1 METSRSRFAGPAGF
15 GTGSY
20 SRLRGLPVNVRPLL
34 GLPVNVR
41 RLVTAAVCLAAVFA
55 VASTAGAAVR
65 VVASIK
71 PVHSLVA
78 AVMLGAGEP
87 QLIID
92 GTTSPHSFSLRP
104 SDARNIQD
112 AELIFIVGDA
122 LETSLAGSIDALARD
137 AGVVRL
143 ADTDGLIRL
152 PLRAGAT
159 FEAHDHD
166 HEEPGDSESH
176 EDQSFDMHIWLDP
189 VNARTMV
196 RAIAA
201 ELSAADAVNADT
213 YAANAEAV
221 LGRLDELLN
230 EIDAGV
236 DAVRGRAFIV
246 FHDAYHYFEDRFG
259 LIAAGSASVSP
270 DRPPGARR
278 IAELRERVSEL
289 GVVCV
294 LTEPQFDPRIAS
306 VIIEGTPARL
316 GAVDPLGA
324 ALDSGPDMYF
334 MLMHDMAAS
343 FTDCLA
349 SGAP

>member
-1 METSRSRFAGPAGF
+1 M
-15 GTGSY
+15 
-20 SRLRGLPVNVRPLL
+20 
-34 GLPVNVR
+34 
-41 RLVTAAVCLAAVFA
+41 
-55 VASTAGAAVR
+55 
-65 VVASIK
+65 
-71 PVHSLVA
+71 
-78 AVMLGAGEP
+78 
-87 QLIID
+87 
-92 GTTSPHSFSLRP
+92 
-104 SDARNIQD
+104 
-112 AELIFIVGDA
+112 VGDA
-122 LETSLAGSIDALARD
+122 LETSLAGSIDTLARD
-137 AGVVRL
+137 AGVIRL
-143 ADTDGLIRL
+143 ADTEGLIRL

-159 FEAHDHD
+159 FETHDHD
-166 HEEPGDSESH
+166 HEELGDH
-176 EDQSFDMHIWLDP
+176 EAHEGVSFDMHIWLDP

-196 RAIAA
+196 RAIAD

-213 YAANAEAV
+213 YAANAEAL
-221 LGRLDELLN
+221 LGRLAELQN

-236 DAVRGRAFIV
+236 DEVRGRAFIV

-278 IAELRERVSEL
+278 IAELRARVSEL

-294 LTEPQFDPRIAS
+294 LTEPQFDPRIAN
-306 VIIEGTPARL
+306 VIIEGTEARL
-316 GAVDPLGA
+316 GTVDPLGA